1 MLGGEIG
8 RAVRVQA
15 PTKFYA
21 KGHCPTK
28 FTAAGALLSHEA
40 LWSSQVHT
48 G

>member
-8 RAVRVQA
+8 RAVRV
-15 PTKFYA
+15 TKFYA